1 MASLKS
7 ILYQMALFSL
17 MSNDVSGLRKEV
29 ECQDE
34 RLKAWKEAQN
44 LRIQK
49 LNKDHRP
56 KQVFSIHGIK
66 IEAKSRKDAI
76 KIYMFQLKR
85 Q

>member
-1 MASLKS
+1 M
-7 ILYQMALFSL
+7 MLFSL
-17 MSNDVSGLRKEV
+17 MSNDISNRREEV
-29 ECQDE
+29 ERQNE
-34 RLKAWKEAQN
+34 RLKAWKKAQN

>member
-1 MASLKS
+1 MASLKDV
-7 ILYQMALFSL
+7 LYQMMLFSL
-17 MSNDVSGLRKEV
+17 MSNDISNRREEV
-29 ECQDE
+29 ERQNE
-34 RLKAWKEAQN
+34 RLKAWKKAQN

>member
-29 ECQDE
+29 ERQDE

>member
-1 MASLKS
+1 MASLKDV
-7 ILYQMALFSL
+7 LYQMALFSL
-17 MSNDVSGLRKEV
+17 MSNDISNRREEV
-29 ECQDE
+29 ERQN
-34 RLKAWKEAQN
+34 KQHQAWKKAQN

-76 KIYMFQLKR
+76 KIYMFQLK

>member
-1 MASLKS
+1 MASLKDV
-7 ILYQMALFSL
+7 LYQMALFSL
-17 MSNDVSGLRKEV
+17 MSNDVSNRREEV
-29 ECQDE
+29 ERQNE
-34 RLKAWKEAQN
+34 RLKAWKKAQN

-76 KIYMFQLKR
+76 KIYMFQLK